1 LDGLMG
7 APANIPPPPPPIISE
22 ALPKSAI
29 PIEALLTGAAMA
41 VAFAALISWVVA
53 LTLSKTRLADLL
65 VKVLAGAAFPV
76 LIFSVAL
83 FVGLR
88 SERPILDVLTGLPA
102 RTYLTMV
109 IMFAIGW
116 WIAGR
121 TLRLRHG
128 PIDPK
133 VFS

>member
-1 LDGLMG
+1 MDGLMG

-65 VKVLAGAAFPV
+65 VQLRQSGIALVV
-76 LIFSVAL
+76 IEHHMDLIMSVADRI
-83 FVGLR
+83 V
-88 SERPILDVLTGLPA
+88 VLNQGAMLATGTPDEV
-102 RTYLTMV
+102 R
-109 IMFAIGW
+109 GN
-116 WIAGR
+116 
-121 TLRLRHG
+121 
-128 PIDPK
+128 PK
-133 VFS
+133 VQEAYLGGTH